1 DPVKQ
6 LYNCFG
12 CSNNGKGSTGGDV
25 IGFVVKHDNVTFKA
39 AIENLSNGPL
49 NGKQKPVR
57 NNNKKVEKPKPD
69 ILTPKNQK
77 LLKRVVGFYHT
88 TFTEDGKGLEYL
100 TEKRRITDKTI
111 FTNFKIGYAN
121 GTLLNTLPEDGDI
134 ISSLKEIGILNQKGN
149 ELFYGSVTFP
159 VYDLNGNIT
168 CFYGR
173 KITDQEN
180 SHMYLPGERR
190 GVFNWQ
196 AAKLHDEIILTESI
210 IDTLTLYNA
219 GYKNTIP
226 CYGTNGLTDDHLNLF
241 KKYGVKTVYICFD
254 ADETGRAAI
263 ESIIPKL
270 TDLNIT
276 VYPVALPES
285 HDVNTFFSLA
295 DNSAE
300 DFKALTVEANPTLVK
315 AAQNTAKEKRDG
327 FVKTDQGFIV
337 TYDNREYNIIGISRA
352 DTKLKATIKGIK
364 LDKGKRRFHV
374 DTVDFYSSR
383 SRRLLIG
390 GLVDLFGEW
399 EEAITEDIS
408 KIMELLERHRGTGS
422 QEDSDKPK
430 VELTAA
436 DKEEALRFLKNPNMF
451 EEIITDFETAGYTG
465 DNTNK
470 LLCYIAAISR
480 KLDNPLSVMIQSR
493 SAAGKSFLQ
502 DTVLSFIPEEDYVKY
517 TRLTDQSL
525 FYKEQK
531 SLVHKILAIEEFDG
545 MSGAVYSIRAIQSS
559 GKITI
564 AYTGKDAM
572 TGTMSTAEN
581 TVEGPVVFIIT
592 TTAVD
597 IDAETASRF
606 LFMSL
611 DESTKKT
618 EKILEKQREK
628 HTMEGLMNK
637 LSLEKIIKK
646 HHTANRLLKPLYVI
660 NPYSKLLTFTTK
672 SIRVHREHDKYLN
685 LIVAVAYLFQYQREI
700 KKTQHK
706 GKQIEYITVKIAD

>member
-1 DPVKQ
+1 
-6 LYNCFG
+6 
-12 CSNNGKGSTGGDV
+12 
-25 IGFVVKHDNVTFKA
+25 
-39 AIENLSNGPL
+39 
-49 NGKQKPVR
+49 
-57 NNNKKVEKPKPD
+57 
-69 ILTPKNQK
+69 
-77 LLKRVVGFYHT
+77 
-88 TFTEDGKGLEYL
+88 
-100 TEKRRITDKTI
+100 
-111 FTNFKIGYAN
+111 
-121 GTLLNTLPEDGDI
+121 
-134 ISSLKEIGILNQKGN
+134 
-149 ELFYGSVTFP
+149 
-159 VYDLNGNIT
+159 
-168 CFYGR
+168 
-173 KITDQEN
+173 
-180 SHMYLPGERR
+180 
-190 GVFNWQ
+190 
-196 AAKLHDEIILTESI
+196 
-210 IDTLTLYNA
+210 
-219 GYKNTIP
+219 
-226 CYGTNGLTDDHLNLF
+226 
-241 KKYGVKTVYICFD
+241 
-254 ADETGRAAI
+254 
-263 ESIIPKL
+263 
-270 TDLNIT
+270 
-276 VYPVALPES
+276 
-285 HDVNTFFSLA
+285 
-295 DNSAE
+295 AE

-364 LDKGKRRFHV
+364 MHKGKKRFHV

-390 GLVDLFGEW
+390 GLVDLFGEG
-399 EEAITEDIS
+399 EETITEDIS
-408 KIMELLERHRGTGS
+408 KIMELLERHRGTDD
-422 QEDSDKPK
+422 QEDSNKPK
-430 VELTAA
+430 AEMTAE

-451 EEIITDFETAGYTG
+451 EEIIADFETAGYTG

-493 SAAGKSFLQ
+493 SVAGKSFLQ

-611 DESTKKT
+611 DESIQKT

-672 SIRVHREHDKYLN
+672 SIRVHREHDKYLH
-685 LIVAVAYLFQYQREI
+685 LISAIAYLFQYQREI
-700 KKTQHK
+700 KKMTHD
-706 GKQIEYITVKIAD
+706 GKEIEYITVKISDIEKAHHIANEILGMSLDELSPPSRRLLHFIKKMVTERCKDKDITPKECHFSRREIREYTGWSDFQVKTHIRELEELEYLYSVSGKRGKEYVYELIYTGG